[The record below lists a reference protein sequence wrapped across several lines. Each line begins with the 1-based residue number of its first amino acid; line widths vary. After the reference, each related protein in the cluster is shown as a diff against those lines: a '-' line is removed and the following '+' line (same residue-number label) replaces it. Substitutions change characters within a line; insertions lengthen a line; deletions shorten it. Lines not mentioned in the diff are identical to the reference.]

1 MTPLLR
7 SLVAL
12 ATAFAALSAQAGLL
26 IGQTTGMTGP
36 IAASAKESAA
46 GAKLYFDAVN
56 ARGGVHGEKIELV
69 VLDDKFDPKLS
80 GANAD
85 VLIKEKNV
93 LALFMNR
100 GTPHTEAILPVMT
113 QYGVP
118 LVAPASG
125 AMLLRAPVHPLIF
138 NVRASHQREAEKA
151 IAHLKLVG
159 VTRITVVYVD
169 DSFGNDII
177 EGAKRGFEREQL
189 KPAAII
195 KTESRTKPDL
205 QPIVAGIV
213 KSDPQTVLWVG
224 AAGVVSE
231 GIKALRAAGSTAQVV
246 TLSNNASAGFVTQ
259 LGDKARGVIVTQVF
273 PSERNIGYPVVREA
287 QELAKA
293 AGQGE
298 LSPIFLEGYC
308 GAKVLVEALRRA
320 GPRPTRQALVKALEG
335 MKHYDFGGLEVNY
348 SPASH
353 NGMDFVELSI
363 IGADG
368 KFKR

>member
-1 MTPLLR
+1 MTLASRFLTLL
-7 SLVAL
+7 
-12 ATAFAALSAQAGLL
+12 TMAFATTSLHASLL
-26 IGQTTGMTGP
+26 IGQTTGVTGP

-56 ARGGVHGEKIELV
+56 AKGGIHGEKIELL

-80 GANAD
+80 RANAET
-85 VLIKEKNV
+85 LIKEKNV

-100 GTPHTEAILPVMT
+100 GTPHTEAILPVMA

-125 AMLLRAPVHPLIF
+125 AMLLRAPLNPLIF
-138 NVRASHQREAEKA
+138 NVRASHQHEAEKA

-169 DSFGNDII
+169 DSFGSDIM
-177 EGAKRGFEREQL
+177 EGVRRGFEREKL
-189 KPAAII
+189 EPAAVI
-195 KTESRTKPDL
+195 KADSRTKPDL
-205 QPIVAGIV
+205 KAMVDGIV
-213 KSDPQTVLWVG
+213 KSDPQTVLWVA

-231 GIKALRAAGSTAQVV
+231 GVKALRAAGSNAQVV
-246 TLSNNASAGFVTQ
+246 TLSNNASAGFVNQ

-273 PSERNIGYPVVREA
+273 PSERNIAYGVVREA
-287 QELAKA
+287 QDLAKA
-293 AGQGE
+293 AGQTD

-320 GPRPTRQALVKALEG
+320 GPKPTRQSLVAALNG
-335 MKHYDFGGLEVNY
+335 MKHYDFGGLEVNW
-348 SPASH
+348 SPENH